1 MWVKISIKYLKSS
14 PSDGKST
21 NLKNL
26 KTYPS
31 LILDSTVEG
40 ETCLLKMFFCS
51 LHVHCEAWA
60 YIHTHTIFV
69 MEMFTE
75 RATYLN
81 MLLSTQVR
89 NSYSHS
95 PVEYILPLKT
105 KQAQKAKELTK
116 INQTKPQPTQI
127 KFRRTDVIG
136 SSFFFT
142 WNFNTRRED

>member
-51 LHVHCEAWA
+51 PHVH
-60 YIHTHTIFV
+60 YTHTHTHTHTIFV
-69 MEMFTE
+69 MEKFTE

-136 SSFFFT
+136 SSFFFM